1 MLGRGLHVVIE
12 QDEMRDVGLVRPDA
26 QSGSYRVLGRGGVH
40 GLEGTRRN
48 ERVGLTTGDAS

>member
-1 MLGRGLHVVIE
+1 
-12 QDEMRDVGLVRPDA
+12 MRDIGLVRPDT

-40 GLEGTRRN
+40 DLEGTRRN